1 MPNDF
6 LKNMP
11 PILRSLW
18 RLENELRRSLQNAV
32 LLRRED
38 AKQNLEEARTHME
51 AALQAVRG
59 EKIAEPSGDD
69 LRAKPE
75 VPEKSARAGRS

>member
-32 LLRRED
+32 LLRKDD
-38 AKQNLEEARTHME
+38 AKQNLEQARGHME

-59 EKIAEPSGDD
+59 EQSDETPGKD
-69 LRAKPE
+69 LHAKTD
-75 VPEKSARAGRS
+75 VSEKSARAGRS

>member
-6 LKNMP
+6 FKNMP

-18 RLENELRRSLQNAV
+18 RLENDLRRSLQNAV
-32 LLRRED
+32 LLRKDD
-38 AKQNLEEARTHME
+38 AKQNLEQARVHME

-59 EKIAEPSGDD
+59 EQSDETPDKDSS
-69 LRAKPE
+69 AKPE
-75 VPEKSARAGRS
+75 VSEKPARAGRS

>member
-32 LLRRED
+32 LLRRDD
-38 AKQNLEEARTHME
+38 AKQNLEQARVHME

-59 EKIAEPSGDD
+59 EQFDERPNGDS
-69 LRAKPE
+69 RAKTE
-75 VPEKSARAGRS
+75 VSEKSERVGRS